1 MVNKSIKLFC
11 PKCNKIREF
20 EVQHKFDL
28 SSHHDVNDGVID
40 FDDFDTNIDIRCEV
54 NVEYE
59 ISIKCSYCNHEI
71 FNEIGDENYK
81 I

>member
-11 PKCNKIREF
+11 PKCNQVREF
-20 EVQHKFDL
+20 EVQHKFDI
-28 SSHHDVNDGVID
+28 SSHHDLNYGIID
-40 FDDFDTNIDIRCEV
+40 FDDFDLNVDIRCEV

-71 FNEIGDENYK
+71 YNETGDENYK